1 MASIITVAQLAG
13 VGKSTVSR
21 YVNGNGYVSEENQK
35 KIEKAIKQCGYVP
48 STSGR
53 SLRLNRSYAMAICV
67 PMITHPFFSRFAESL
82 EKAVFEQAG
91 EGNNRLNQVII
102 VSGEEQKRLKWL
114 MVRHLI
120 DGAFLVTH
128 DDFDPSEYGIP
139 IVTVDRLMGK
149 EVPVVTSGNYEST
162 YAALTY
168 LYDTGARKIGFIGGR
183 PNQRSEVLR
192 RYDAYSDLLKAK
204 NLPGFISYADYR
216 HGQEMEISA
225 QFLAKYK
232 DLDAVFATS
241 DAFGFALYR
250 VSRAMGQND
259 LRIISYDGCMDDFI
273 QKPVFTCVKQD
284 TDRLARTALDL
295 LLKKIGGKPCPN
307 KVVIPSTFRKGETA

>member
-35 KIEKAIKQCGYVP
+35 KIEEAIKQCGYVP

-149 EVPVVTSGNYEST
+149 EVPVVTSDNYEST

-183 PNQRSEVLR
+183 PSQRSEVLR
-192 RYDAYSDLLKAK
+192 RYDAYSDLIAEKKLQSF
-204 NLPGFISYADYR
+204 LSYADYR

-241 DAFGFALYR
+241 DAFGFAVYR
-250 VSRAMGQND
+250 ASRAMGYGD
-259 LRIISYDGCMDDFI
+259 LRIISYDGCMDDVI
-273 QKPVFTCVKQD
+273 QSPLFTCVQQD

-295 LLKKIGGKPCPN
+295 LLKKIGGEPCPK
-307 KVVIPSTFRKGETA
+307 KVVIPSRFRKGETA

>member
-149 EVPVVTSGNYEST
+149 EVPVVTSDNYEST

-183 PNQRSEVLR
+183 PSQRSEVLR
-192 RYDAYSDLLKAK
+192 RYDAYSDLLKDK

-259 LRIISYDGCMDDFI
+259 LRIISYDGCMDDVI